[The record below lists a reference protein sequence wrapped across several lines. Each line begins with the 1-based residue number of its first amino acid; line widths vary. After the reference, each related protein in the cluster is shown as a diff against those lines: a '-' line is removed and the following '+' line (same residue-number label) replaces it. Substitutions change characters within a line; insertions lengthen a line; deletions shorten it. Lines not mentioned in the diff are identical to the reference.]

1 MDINKKKGLLQNTV
15 WLYVVTGV
23 KLVAPLVTLP
33 YLTRVLSIETYG
45 AVSYVKAY
53 CTYVQLLLDFGF
65 LLSATKQI
73 VIAHDDLSRIGS
85 IVGNTIAEKGI
96 LSLIA
101 FMGTV
106 VACVFVPLL
115 RENSMFTF
123 LYFLSCVMTI
133 GILDFLYR
141 GIEQMQYVAIPFLV
155 TKSLSLLLT
164 FLLVHSDDDLLLI
177 PMLEILGNSS
187 AAIISLTFLRRL
199 NIRISFTGLKRWLSD
214 LADSFVYFLSNFATT
229 FLGAMTTLVAGFILS
244 SKDVAIWSICMMLLS
259 AAKAMYGPIA
269 NSLYPRMLQT
279 KDIKLVNSIC
289 LLSTVVLLLGCAAI
303 FLFGKPIIIMFVGV
317 KYEESAAIL
326 KWLIPSFFFSFYS
339 MMYGWPVLGAIGKRD
354 ATTVTTIAAALLQVV
369 LFGVVVAS
377 NNFSL
382 ISLSVCCGIS
392 EGVLLLLRI
401 VVVIKNSKAFR
412 GPVREA

>member
-1 MDINKKKGLLQNTV
+1 MNIKKKGLLQNTI

-65 LLSATKQI
+65 LLSATRQI
-73 VIAHDDLSRIGS
+73 VMVHDELSRIGL
-85 IVGNTIAEKGI
+85 IVGDTIAEKGI

-101 FMGTV
+101 FIGTV
-106 VACVFVPLL
+106 VACVFIPLL
-115 RENSMFTF
+115 RQNSTFTF

-155 TKSLSLLLT
+155 TKFLSVLLT
-164 FLLVHSDDDLLLI
+164 IFLVKSDDNLLLI
-177 PMLEILGNSS
+177 PLFEILGNGS
-187 AAIISLTFLRRL
+187 AAIISMSFLKRL

-214 LADSFVYFLSNFATT
+214 LVDSFVYFLSNFATT
-229 FLGAMTTLVAGFILS
+229 FLGAMTTLISGFILS
-244 SKDVAIWSICMMLLS
+244 SKDVAIWSVCMMILS
-259 AAKAMYGPIA
+259 AAKAMYGPVA

-279 KDIKLVNSIC
+279 KDIKLVNRIC
-289 LLSTVVLLLGCAAI
+289 LTLTVVLLLGCTAI
-303 FLFGKPIIIMFVGV
+303 LVFGKPIIIMFAGV
-317 KYEESAAIL
+317 RYEESADIL
-326 KWLIPSFFFSFYS
+326 KWLIPSFIFSFYS

-354 ATTVTTIAAALLQVV
+354 ATTVTTIVAALFQVA
-369 LFGVVVAS
+369 LIGIAVVS
-377 NNFSL
+377 DNFSL

-392 EGVLLLLRI
+392 EGVLLLLRMG
-401 VVVIKNSKAFR
+401 VVIKNLGAFR